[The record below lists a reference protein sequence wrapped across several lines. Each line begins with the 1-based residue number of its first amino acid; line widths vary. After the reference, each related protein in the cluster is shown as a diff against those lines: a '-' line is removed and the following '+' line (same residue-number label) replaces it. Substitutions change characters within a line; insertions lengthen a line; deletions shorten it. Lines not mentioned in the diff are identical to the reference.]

1 MKSKEKIIDMTTT
14 EWEIDT
20 LYSGQRER
28 EESMEE
34 YGRVWESMGEY
45 VKCWN
50 LLTDWLTEQTV
61 TSKSAVCTDK
71 GLYFVLYW

>member
-34 YGRVWESMGEY
+34 YGRVLESMGDY
-45 VKCWN
+45 LCKM
-50 LLTDWLTEQTV
+50 LKSTDWLTDW
-61 TSKSAVCTDK
+61 SNSHIKVCS
-71 GLYFVLYW
+71 LHW

>member
-1 MKSKEKIIDMTTT
+1 MTLENFRNVEPKCLMKSKEKIIDMTTT

-34 YGRVWESMGEY
+34 YGRVWESM
-45 VKCWN
+45 
-50 LLTDWLTEQTV
+50 
-61 TSKSAVCTDK
+61 
-71 GLYFVLYW
+71 